1 MMPVIYIIALSTNER
16 GINIMKDLVPEK
28 FYKGDIDKPQAQNVG
43 DLKKLLDE
51 LPDHLNIEQGFDK
64 GVTLVVF
71 NIRNRN
77 PHLSFQENEI

>member
-1 MMPVIYIIALSTNER
+1 LVASNNER
-16 GINIMKDLVPEK
+16 GMNIMKDLVPEK

-51 LPDHLNIEQGFDK
+51 LPNHLKIEQGFDK

-71 NIRNRN
+71 NIRKNN